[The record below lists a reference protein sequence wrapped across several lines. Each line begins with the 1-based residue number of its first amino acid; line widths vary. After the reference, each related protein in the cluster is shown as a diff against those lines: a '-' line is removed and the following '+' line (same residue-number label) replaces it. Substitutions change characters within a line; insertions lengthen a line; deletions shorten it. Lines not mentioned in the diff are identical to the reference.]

1 MLFVQETDTISFTIY
16 LIYLFIF
23 LLYRHVLKDSLSEKQ
38 LMFFFAKCL
47 EIQEAIGYIL
57 LIRAIFT
64 LEPDPVPEAWKT
76 IVVS

>member
-16 LIYLFIF
+16 FIYLFIF

-47 EIQEAIGYIL
+47 EIQETIGYIL